1 MNIYYL
7 KRYRKDAK
15 KQFRIRF
22 SNNEYNVMKYNH
34 HIENWEFI
42 HLNNDYVTPKLYV
55 AKLTLARE
63 RRKYIL
69 NLVKEMREIKKNKEL
84 AKL

>member
-1 MNIYYL
+1 MQ
-7 KRYRKDAK
+7 K

-42 HLNNDYVTPKLYV
+42 HLNNDYVTPNLYV